1 MIIGFVKELPQWE
14 YRTALIPETVRRLR
28 ENGYEVIGE
37 SGAGVRAGYADE
49 TYRDAGAELYGYRE
63 VWRCADMMLKIW
75 APSESEEKYLREG
88 LWIAAN
94 FESTKYPERISVW
107 KRRKIK
113 ALALERLPRLS
124 RVQDLDIL
132 SSQDSLAGYKAALTA
147 MNMQNRSVPLMMTSA
162 GTLLPLKALVIG
174 AGVAGLQAI
183 ATLQRAGAQV
193 TGADI
198 RPETEEQ
205 VLSLGAR
212 FIAAEKAK
220 ISELLP
226 QCGIVITAAYGISG
240 RVPLLIDENMLN
252 LLPEGAVAVDMAA
265 GNIAGSV
272 NGKVLQIGK
281 IMLLASN
288 HLAADVAGSASYLY
302 SGNMHNL
309 VTRLVELQKDAEVW
323 QQIFISGKGES

>member
-14 YRTALIPETVRRLR
+14 YRTALVPETVRRLR
-28 ENGYEVIGE
+28 DAGYEVIGE
-37 SGAGVRAGYADE
+37 SGAGARAGYADE
-49 TYRDAGAELYGYRE
+49 IYREAGAKLYGSRE
-63 VWRCADMMLKIW
+63 VWQHADMMLKIW
-75 APSESEEKYLREG
+75 APAESEEKYLHEG
-88 LWIAAN
+88 QWIAAD
-94 FESTKYPERISVW
+94 FESLKYPERISVW
-107 KRRKIK
+107 KRKKIK

-132 SSQDSLAGYKAALTA
+132 SSQNSLAGYKAALTA
-147 MNMQNRSVPLMMTSA
+147 MNMQNRSAPLMMTSA

-174 AGVAGLQAI
+174 VGVAGLQAI

-212 FIAAEKAK
+212 FIKAEKAK

-240 RVPLLIDENMLN
+240 KVPVLIDEGMLN

-265 GNIAGSV
+265 GNIAGSENGRV
-272 NGKVLQIGK
+272 LRIGKV
-281 IMLLASN
+281 MLLASN
-288 HLAADVAGSASYLY
+288 HLAADIAGSASFLY
-302 SGNMHNL
+302 SGNMYNL
-309 VTRLVELQKDAEVW
+309 VTRLAGLQKDDEVW
-323 QQIFISGKGES
+323 KQIFISGKGDA